1 MHLQLQSSARHT
13 GALCAF
19 FQNAGT
25 QGTETVVYAAASG
38 EPQKHRCLV
47 RVVDYNEPENG
58 GVTSTSAECN
68 LREASGEQ
76 AATRRVCMRDVLC
89 RLGACNALGSIADI
103 GTVAQIDAYC
113 SKFLTV
119 SASTIRRYQ

>member
-1 MHLQLQSSARHT
+1 M
-13 GALCAF
+13 
-19 FQNAGT
+19 
-25 QGTETVVYAAASG
+25 YAAASG

-47 RVVDYNEPENG
+47 RVVDYKEPESG

-76 AATRRVCMRDVLC
+76 AATRRISMSDVLC
-89 RLGACNALGSIADI
+89 CLGACVVLGSIADT
-103 GTVAQIDAYC
+103 GTLAQMNAHC

-119 SASTIRRYQ
+119 SASTIQRY

>member
-1 MHLQLQSSARHT
+1 M
-13 GALCAF
+13 
-19 FQNAGT
+19 
-25 QGTETVVYAAASG
+25 YAAASG

-47 RVVDYNEPENG
+47 RVVDYSQPESG

-76 AATRRVCMRDVLC
+76 AATGRVCMSDVLC
-89 RLGACNALGSIADI
+89 RLGACFVLGSIAYT

-113 SKFLTV
+113 RKLLTL
-119 SASTIRRYQ
+119 SASTVRRY

>member
-1 MHLQLQSSARHT
+1 M
-13 GALCAF
+13 
-19 FQNAGT
+19 
-25 QGTETVVYAAASG
+25 YAAASG

-47 RVVDYNEPENG
+47 RVVDYNEPESG
-58 GVTSTSAECN
+58 GVTSTSAECH

-76 AATRRVCMRDVLC
+76 AATRDVLC
-89 RLGACNALGSIADI
+89 RLGACDALGSIADI